1 MRIEIKDVDPRD
13 AADSAVAAAA
23 TCSACAECGMQV
35 RSGEYHPYAA
45 CLMFK
50 GCGKAHTV
58 RENLGYVREDSELM
72 EYLATSW
79 NSQGR
84 GHHIMGRWFSNVSGS
99 FRDAVRCRIDSLP
112 NANSAGTAAQKHS

>member
-1 MRIEIKDVDPRD
+1 MSKQKKSEMP
-13 AADSAVAAAA
+13 VAAAT

-35 RSGEYHPYAA
+35 RAGEYHPYAA

-58 RENLGYVREDSELM
+58 RENLAYVREDSELM
-72 EYLATSW
+72 DYLATSW

-84 GHHIMGRWFSNVSGS
+84 GHHIMGRWFPNVSGS

-112 NANSAGTAAQKHS
+112 NAKSAGTDASEKTL